1 MWPDSDFQAPCLHTA
16 AVALLPRDAPACTM
30 HALIMLRAAWRPL
43 PHHHLCCRHLEY
55 EDAWALFGEG
65 RHPHAR
71 RLFETRLAPF
81 MSQTAITFWQDRM
94 WYFDQGLY
102 YQGGMVSPH

>member
-1 MWPDSDFQAPCLHTA
+1 MSCMPSPCNMPPGHYS
-16 AVALLPRDAPACTM
+16 PC
-30 HALIMLRAAWRPL
+30 
-43 PHHHLCCRHLEY
+43 HLYCRHLEY

-71 RLFETRLAPF
+71 RLFETCLAPF

-102 YQGGMVSPH
+102 YQGGMVSWE